1 MKTIF
6 FAALLAVCFT
16 FAVSAQPRPVDQG
29 PSPVPANAPSSYE
42 ARYEG
47 GVFGASDKEKG
58 TLKFDDKNEQI
69 VFYRK
74 DNQREM
80 FSIPYADLLTIFP
93 DTKVGQSTTGKVLSS
108 TPVPGAGLF
117 GLMNKNTRYVNLT
130 FDDPEL
136 NTKGTASFKFEDK
149 EMLRTFII
157 KLGTTAK
164 MKQRGDA
171 FYRAR
176 TTSPF

>member
-1 MKTIF
+1 MRSLF
-6 FAALLAVCFT
+6 FAALIAVCFSLT
-16 FAVSAQPRPVDQG
+16 VLAQPRPIDQG

-47 GVFGASDKEKG
+47 GVFGASEKEKG
-58 TLKFDDKNEQI
+58 TLKFDDAGERI

-74 DNQREM
+74 DTQKEM
-80 FSIPYADLLTIFP
+80 FAIPYTDLLTLFP
-93 DTKVGQSTTGKVLSS
+93 DTKVGQSTTGKVISHA
-108 TPVPGAGLF
+108 PVPGAGLF
-117 GLMNKNTRYVNLT
+117 GMMNSSTRYVNMT
-130 FDDPEL
+130 FDDSEL
-136 NTKGTASFKFEDK
+136 DTKGTASFKFEDK

-171 FYRAR
+171 FYRSK
-176 TTSPF
+176 TTSPY